1 MLSDLLLSKSYD
13 SGEADADIV
22 GDFLDPVLA
31 QSGEY
36 LRLAGYFN
44 SGMLAAAARGMSSFI
59 SGGGVMKIVASPNL
73 SPADIKVLEVS
84 HTDEQRMQLF
94 ESVLS
99 NSIRDLANLE
109 DLLMRE
115 HVAAMAWLLKTG
127 RLEIRIAVPAPGQT
141 IDALFHHKVGI
152 VVSKD
157 KSERLSFSG
166 SINETAAAWTRNFED
181 FKVFRE
187 WEVNERDFFQSDL
200 RRFEEYWTNSRA
212 AVNVIELP
220 EAIQMKLL
228 EFAPSE
234 YEKLVL
240 RHKKVNTRDADAPVL
255 RNYQLEAIAK
265 WRDRNFRGTLAMATG
280 TGKTKT
286 AIGCIHELL
295 KKEKKLFIIASS
307 PYQHIATQW
316 TQELKPFSAV
326 QLAGAGNW
334 RKLLRAAI
342 DEISLGLKDVVAVS
356 VVQDTASSADF
367 VDLLE
372 GLARKGIPILF
383 IGDEAHGLGA
393 NSRRRALSDSYMYR
407 LGLSATP
414 ERYFDEGGTTYLE
427 DYFGGDAFSFP
438 IAKALAWRD
447 PVTGARAL
455 CDYRYYPIF
464 VDLTNDEIEKYES
477 LSQEISIATA
487 VNNSKSSE
495 ESERRLK
502 QLLRD
507 RAMILKRAGN
517 KIPALLALLR
527 KSAKVE
533 YSLLYCVD
541 SNQLQ
546 KVGVSLSEFDVSW
559 HRFTGEESTSGSP
572 SEREI
577 ILKNF
582 AEGSYDAL
590 VAMKCLDEGVDVPA
604 AKTAFILASSGNP
617 REFVQRRGRLLRP
630 DKPDKVAQVYDF
642 VVRRHFSPDEKDG
655 AGHENYESELKRML
669 EFASSALNELEV
681 RTLILEQSKGATWG

>member
-1 MLSDLLLSKSYD
+1 
-13 SGEADADIV
+13 
-22 GDFLDPVLA
+22 
-31 QSGEY
+31 
-36 LRLAGYFN
+36 
-44 SGMLAAAARGMSSFI
+44 
-59 SGGGVMKIVASPNL
+59 
-73 SPADIKVLEVS
+73 
-84 HTDEQRMQLF
+84 
-94 ESVLS
+94 
-99 NSIRDLANLE
+99 
-109 DLLMRE
+109 
-115 HVAAMAWLLKTG
+115 
-127 RLEIRIAVPAPGQT
+127 
-141 IDALFHHKVGI
+141 
-152 VVSKD
+152 
-157 KSERLSFSG
+157 
-166 SINETAAAWTRNFED
+166 
-181 FKVFRE
+181 
-187 WEVNERDFFQSDL
+187 
-200 RRFEEYWTNSRA
+200 
-212 AVNVIELP
+212 
-220 EAIQMKLL
+220 
-228 EFAPSE
+228 
-234 YEKLVL
+234 
-240 RHKKVNTRDADAPVL
+240 
-255 RNYQLEAIAK
+255 
-265 WRDRNFRGTLAMATG
+265 
-280 TGKTKT
+280 
-286 AIGCIHELL
+286 
-295 KKEKKLFIIASS
+295 
-307 PYQHIATQW
+307 
-316 TQELKPFSAV
+316 
-326 QLAGAGNW
+326 
-334 RKLLRAAI
+334 
-342 DEISLGLKDVVAVS
+342 
-356 VVQDTASSADF
+356 
-367 VDLLE
+367 
-372 GLARKGIPILF
+372 
-383 IGDEAHGLGA
+383 
-393 NSRRRALSDSYMYR
+393 MYR